1 MQDCYK
7 TLTILTCL
15 QPTFLLRC
23 NYGVVLEKKDD
34 QGLRVRSE
42 GDRSRENS
50 GAHGKRMWGKEI
62 TNKEEARKEINVT
75 LIWLHLCL
83 LFFMPRL

>member
-1 MQDCYK
+1 M
-7 TLTILTCL
+7 TCL

-75 LIWLHLCL
+75 FTLVTFVPAILHAKIIN
-83 LFFMPRL
+83 